1 MWTPLSTGTARPGVA
16 WPFLLGAEPCTR
28 NRLGF
33 RTSEA
38 RLNWRPTSAP
48 ARSISPRPAGRTTVV
63 AQLIKENRKLKRQVV
78 NLTAKATNRASGTV
92 DRSLRA
98 IQKRAQKALGA
109 PIRRRRRTA
118 TKRTVRKKTTG

>member
-1 MWTPLSTGTARPGVA
+1 MPRGK
-16 WPFLLGAEPCTR
+16 
-28 NRLGF
+28 RLRG
-33 RTSEA
+33 EELVEQ
-38 RLNWRPTSAP
+38 LNA
-48 ARSISPRPAGRTTVV
+48 VV

-109 PIRRRRRTA
+109 PVRRRRRTA
-118 TKRTVRKKTTG
+118 AKRTIRKKTTG